1 MGALLDFLEKPEK
14 VSDTDKAEKARPAL
28 LPLLL
33 LCTAPLMTEGW
44 PSMCHPLCRLP
55 ACPLTTQCIAC
66 SKRAEQSHSARA
78 QACSAETHL
87 GSHQVAKAKEK
98 KAKAKEKAEKTTET
112 KLATKTKTPRSSAK
126 KPASK
131 AAAEKEEAPKSSA
144 KRKVAP
150 KEAPRKVTIRA
161 KLLWN
166 NVHEQSTNVLPDGAG
181 NSSYCTQHGPASLYI
196 KQS

>member
-1 MGALLDFLEKPEK
+1 ML
-14 VSDTDKAEKARPAL
+14 
-28 LPLLL
+28 
-33 LCTAPLMTEGW
+33 APKLAV
-44 PSMCHPLCRLP
+44 L
-55 ACPLTTQCIAC
+55 
-66 SKRAEQSHSARA
+66 K
-78 QACSAETHL
+78 THL

-98 KAKAKEKAEKTTET
+98 KAKAKEKAEKTMET
-112 KLATKTKTPRSSAK
+112 KLATKTKTPQVERQEACQQGSCREGGSPLSPAPSARS
-126 KPASK
+126 
-131 AAAEKEEAPKSSA
+131 
-144 KRKVAP
+144 RP